1 MNDQPIQGRLY
12 CFDPVHKEDIVW
24 LQDSSKCANILIL
37 GKECDDVF
45 LLTKIENESWCKTF
59 RTFYFL
65 QNSKSY
71 RLPNISNKTF
81 KLYFKEIKN
90 EI

>member
-1 MNDQPIQGRLY
+1 MSNQPEQGRLY

-24 LQDSSKCANILIL
+24 LQDASKCANILIL
-37 GKECDDVF
+37 GKDCDDIF
-45 LLTKIENESWCKTF
+45 LLTKIEKEIRINF

-65 QNSKSY
+65 QNNKTY

-81 KLYFKEIKN
+81 ELYFKEIKN

>member
-1 MNDQPIQGRLY
+1 MSNQPIQGRLY
-12 CFDPVHKEDIVW
+12 CFDPVHKEDILW
-24 LQDSSKCANILIL
+24 LQEASRCANILIL
-37 GKECDDVF
+37 GKDCDDIF
-45 LLTKIENESWCKTF
+45 LLTKIEKEIRINF

-65 QNSKSY
+65 QNNKTY

-81 KLYFKEIKN
+81 ELYFKEIKN